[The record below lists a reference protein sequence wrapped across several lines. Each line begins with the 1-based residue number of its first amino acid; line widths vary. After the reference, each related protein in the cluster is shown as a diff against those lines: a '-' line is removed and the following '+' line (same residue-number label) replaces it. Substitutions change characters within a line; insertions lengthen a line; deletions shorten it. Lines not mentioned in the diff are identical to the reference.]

1 MKSSYII
8 VIIVVLLV
16 LAGAII
22 YFRGGSN
29 QEANEYATQ
38 TPSATGAP
46 TSSPSSAA
54 TPSSSV
60 GSTPNPGRSGL
71 RTMKEYTITAT
82 DSGYSPS
89 TITIK
94 VGDTVIFKNG
104 GSQPVWT
111 ASAAHPTHRAYP
123 TTGGCIGS
131 TFDACQG
138 IPPGQSWSFKFDIAG
153 SWKYHNHLN
162 PGQTGTIVVQQ

>member
-1 MKSSYII
+1 MKSSYVI

-22 YFRGGSN
+22 YFRGSSN
-29 QEANEYATQ
+29 QEANEYANQ
-38 TPSATGAP
+38 TPNTTGMP
-46 TSSPSSAA
+46 TFSPFSTS
-54 TPSSSV
+54 TPSSSAS
-60 GSTPNPGRSGL
+60 STPSTGSGL
-71 RTMKEYTITAT
+71 RVMKEYTVTAT

-94 VGDTVIFKNG
+94 AGDTVIFKNG
-104 GSQPVWT
+104 SSQPVWT
-111 ASAAHPTHRAYP
+111 ASAVHPTHKAYP
-123 TTGGCIGS
+123 TTGGCVGS

-138 IPPGQSWSFKFDIAG
+138 IQPGRSWSFKFDIAG

-162 PGQTGTIVVQQ
+162 PGQTGTVVVQ

>member
-1 MKSSYII
+1 MKSSYVI

-29 QEANEYATQ
+29 QEANEYATR
-38 TPSATGAP
+38 TPSAAGTP
-46 TSSPSSAA
+46 MSSPSSTS
-54 TPSSSV
+54 TPSSSAS
-60 GSTPNPGRSGL
+60 STPNPGSGL
-71 RTMKEYTITAT
+71 RTMKKYTITAT

-94 VGDTVIFKNG
+94 AGDTVIFKNG
-104 GSQPVWT
+104 SSQPVWT
-111 ASAAHPTHRAYP
+111 ASAVHPTHRAYP
-123 TTGGCIGS
+123 TTGGCLGS
-131 TFDACQG
+131 TFDACRG

-162 PGQTGTIVVQQ
+162 PSETGTIVIQQ